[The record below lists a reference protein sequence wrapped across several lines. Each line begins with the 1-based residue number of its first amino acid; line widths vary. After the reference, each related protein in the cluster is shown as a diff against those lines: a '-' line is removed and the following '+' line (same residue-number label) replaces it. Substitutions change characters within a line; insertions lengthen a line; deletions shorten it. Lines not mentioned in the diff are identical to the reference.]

1 MLSMKMAALH
11 DTSAAVTAQG
21 FSLFGFLWFT
31 FSDFIPR
38 ALPSAVCLLLLT
50 LRKPGSRSSQSAN
63 AVQESS
69 GDETKQLQAT
79 TPGKRLG
86 RYASRIN
93 DTKQREVDGSMVFQF
108 VRLTGDEMDLEYDA
122 TTPICGGDGSG
133 TDRHAQ
139 VQDAFSTDA
148 ALPLAIRTPAYS
160 PLDKDDRIDSDLK
173 RSILHTDLF
182 MEEEDDDEA
191 TSPLAA
197 ESGRSLLWTGDVE
210 EDEEEEEDE
219 SDDFLMNG
227 VGGQRKTL
235 DRLLS
240 MLTSSG
246 DKRQPLD
253 IEPSNRGD
261 ASVVAHK
268 TKASWYWGHS

>member
-1 MLSMKMAALH
+1 MLSLKMAALH

-50 LRKPGSRSSQSAN
+50 LRKPGSRSSQSAS
-63 AVQESS
+63 VTQESN
-69 GDETKQLQAT
+69 GDDTKQLQVT
-79 TPGKRLG
+79 TPGKRVG
-86 RYASRIN
+86 RYSSRMN
-93 DTKQREVDGSMVFQF
+93 EAKQGEVDGGTVFQF

-122 TTPICGGDGSG
+122 ASPICVDGRG
-133 TDRHAQ
+133 DRHTPM
-139 VQDAFSTDA
+139 QDAFSTDA
-148 ALPLAIRTPAYS
+148 ALPLSIRTPAYS

-173 RSILHTDLF
+173 KGILHTDLF
-182 MEEEDDDEA
+182 MEEGEA

-197 ESGRSLLWTGDVE
+197 ETGRSLLWTGDLE
-210 EDEEEEEDE
+210 EDEEDEDE
-219 SDDFLMNG
+219 SDDFFMNG
-227 VGGQRKTL
+227 AGGQRKTL

-246 DKRQPLD
+246 ERQPLD

-261 ASVVAHK
+261 VSAAQK
-268 TKASWYWGHS
+268 NKASWYWGHS

>member
-50 LRKPGSRSSQSAN
+50 LRKPGSRSSQPAN
-63 AVQESS
+63 VIQENS
-69 GDETKQLQAT
+69 GDNTKQLQVA
-79 TPGKRLG
+79 TPGKRVG
-86 RYASRIN
+86 RYSSRMN
-93 DTKQREVDGSMVFQF
+93 GAKQGEVDGGTVFQF

-122 TTPICGGDGSG
+122 ASPICVDGNG
-133 TDRHAQ
+133 DRHTPM
-139 VQDAFSTDA
+139 QDAFSTDA
-148 ALPLAIRTPAYS
+148 ALPLSIRTPAYS
-160 PLDKDDRIDSDLK
+160 PLDRDDRIDSDLK
-173 RSILHTDLF
+173 KGILHTDLF
-182 MEEEDDDEA
+182 MEESEA

-197 ESGRSLLWTGDVE
+197 ETGRSLLWTGDLE
-210 EDEEEEEDE
+210 EDEEDEDE
-219 SDDFLMNG
+219 SDDFFMNG
-227 VGGQRKTL
+227 AGGQRKTL

-246 DKRQPLD
+246 ERQPLD

-261 ASVVAHK
+261 VSAAQK
-268 TKASWYWGHS
+268 NKASWYWGHS